1 MGRPATVDPTD
12 VVAFVREGN
21 LAAEAARHFNISRVR
36 VRQILLERAPELIP
50 NKPRN
55 VPRDEARA
63 MKRRQK
69 SLMKETVDALSS
81 TQTKVEAATKLNL
94 TVSGLNSRIA
104 RLGIEH
110 KVALEDRTA
119 DLKSRT
125 QEALKTAPSKAQA
138 ARDLGISPSGL
149 NSRIDRFG
157 LVDPFNPL
165 VSAGAD

>member
-1 MGRPATVDPTD
+1 MGRPATVDPMD
-12 VVAFVREGN
+12 VVAFVRAGN
-21 LAAEAARHFNISRVR
+21 LAAEAARQFNISRVR
-36 VRQILLERAPELIP
+36 VRQILLDKAPDLIP

-69 SLMKETVDALSS
+69 NLMKETLDALTS
-81 TQTKVEAATKLNL
+81 TQTKVEAAAKLDL

-119 DLKSRT
+119 DLKERT
-125 QEALKTAPSKAQA
+125 RKALKAAPSKAQA

-149 NSRIDRFG
+149 NSRIERFG

-165 VSAGAD
+165 LAANG